1 MIKPLRYS
9 PPSFN
14 LDHEIETGLT
24 ISQPFASILANNSS
38 ITNNSNNQNASA
50 ANQKHYCRVCKRNF
64 SSSSALQIHTRTHT
78 GDRPF
83 VCHVCSK
90 SFTTKG
96 NLKVR
101 FLSF

>member
-1 MIKPLRYS
+1 M
-9 PPSFN
+9 
-14 LDHEIETGLT
+14 T
-24 ISQPFASILANNSS
+24 IMDVDEVEP
-38 ITNNSNNQNASA
+38 TNEGKYREDEEPINT
-50 ANQKHYCRVCKRNF
+50 KHYCRICKKNF

-96 NLKVR
+96 NLKVKLNLKSK
-101 FLSF
+101 FNVTKLLF